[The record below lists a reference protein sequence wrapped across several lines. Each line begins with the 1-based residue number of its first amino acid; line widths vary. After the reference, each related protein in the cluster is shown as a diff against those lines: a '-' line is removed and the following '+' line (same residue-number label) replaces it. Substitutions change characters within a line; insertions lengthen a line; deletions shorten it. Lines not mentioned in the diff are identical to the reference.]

1 MDYLYYKAINWDQI
15 EDNFDKYTWEQLTSN
30 FWLDIRVPIAN
41 DITAWQALPANA
53 QTAIANMLASS
64 SLINVFQSEV
74 GTPSLRHDTRTQ
86 QEESVLNTITFMKSV
101 HAKSCTTIFRELL
114 TGDQSSAAFKWA
126 DNQDDLALAISQLTD
141 VCQTGTDLQKKAMFI
156 LAETA
161 LVFGKY
167 NDVLQN
173 SQLINVNQMI
183 ENIMRG
189 NAIFTAYLSYKFQLG
204 FSDLT
209 DNDQTEL
216 IDWINQRVQEFV
228 AAEVEL
234 LEANAIDAAAAKNAC
249 YFGANHALSSLG
261 LSTIFEVHPSLVID
275 EINERMINQQQFL
288 QQVNAANPEA
298 DTEVMADDDYD
309 F

>member
-41 DITAWQALPANA
+41 DITAWQALPANE
-53 QTAIANMLASS
+53 QTAISNMLASS

>member
-41 DITAWQALPANA
+41 DITAWQALPANE

-161 LVFGKY
+161 LVFGKH